1 MDKCRSC
8 RHYIIKERSGD
19 MCIWG
24 CELSTCVI
32 NDFGKTLNGEPVIV
46 YASEL
51 KYGDAAD
58 MKTHVN
64 LKIIE
69 ELEKIKHEIG
79 KEFVDLQDGSEEWRG
94 YVNDSVL
101 SCYEIVENRIHELK
115 GENNET

>member
-24 CELSTCVI
+24 CDLSTCVI

-51 KYGDAAD
+51 KYCDAAD
-58 MKTHVN
+58 MKTHAN

-69 ELEKIKHEIG
+69 ELENIWDEIRALPDINPDYPMDKTIHISRYGVQEIIYKH
-79 KEFVDLQDGSEEWRG
+79 
-94 YVNDSVL
+94 L
-101 SCYEIVENRIHELK
+101 SELK
-115 GENNET
+115 GDHK

>member
-51 KYGDAAD
+51 KYCDAAD

-64 LKIIE
+64 LYIIE
-69 ELEKIKHEIG
+69 ELENIWEKIRALPDINPDYPMDKTIHI
-79 KEFVDLQDGSEEWRG
+79 SR
-94 YVNDSVL
+94 
-101 SCYEIVENRIHELK
+101 YEVQKIIYERLAELK
-115 GENNET
+115 GEQE

>member
-46 YASEL
+46 YASGL

-69 ELEKIKHEIG
+69 ELEKIRAEILSEYPHAESDKARLTGYGIHIALEFIDKHI
-79 KEFVDLQDGSEEWRG
+79 
-94 YVNDSVL
+94 
-101 SCYEIVENRIHELK
+101 CELK
-115 GENNET
+115 GGAE

>member
-51 KYGDAAD
+51 KYCDAAD

-64 LKIIE
+64 LQIIE
-69 ELEKIKHEIG
+69 KLKRIRSKIDALDKYGPTFHRYNQAIGDCIDIIDEEIDELGGDKK
-79 KEFVDLQDGSEEWRG
+79 W
-94 YVNDSVL
+94 
-101 SCYEIVENRIHELK
+101 ENTNR
-115 GENNET
+115 